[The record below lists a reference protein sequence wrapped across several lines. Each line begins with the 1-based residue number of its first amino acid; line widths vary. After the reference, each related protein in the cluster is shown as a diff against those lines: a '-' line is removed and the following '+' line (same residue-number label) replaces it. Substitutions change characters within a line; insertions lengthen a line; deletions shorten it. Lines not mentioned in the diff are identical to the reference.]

1 MAKVRSSNLMWNV
14 GFLLIVLAIG
24 VLSYQFLVKRK
35 EGFTES
41 QSVIKKIKNGNG
53 VLVVTME
60 NCPHCESMKKDLQK
74 LSENDNIK
82 GYFAW
87 VDGSNKKKSEE
98 QGISDLSIQ
107 SFPTILS
114 FKDGIPDSYRDGR
127 SYEELLDLVNSTK
140 SA

>member
-1 MAKVRSSNLMWNV
+1 MAKVRSSNFMWNV

-35 EGFTES
+35 EGFTEN

-74 LSENDNIK
+74 LSENENIK
-82 GYFAW
+82 DYFAW
-87 VDGSNKKKSEE
+87 VDGSDRQKSEQ

-114 FKDGIPDSYRDGR
+114 FKNGIPDSYRNGR